1 MPIQRH
7 LSRRALLRGAAVT
20 AFAVAVTPAIS
31 FAAAPVSAT
40 LTPQDTADLKR
51 IETYLGNIKTMQ
63 ALFQQTNPD
72 GSTAEGEL
80 YLSRPGKLRFEY
92 QPPVQLLI
100 VSDGNFVAVNDLE
113 LKNVQFFPVDS
124 TPVWFLLREAIK
136 LSGDVTVTRF
146 ERGPKSLRVS
156 CVQTKDP
163 NAGGITLVF
172 QDDPL
177 VLKQWIVL
185 DPQHRL
191 TTVALV
197 DPRQGVDLKPE
208 MFYLPNRADNRG

>member
-1 MPIQRH
+1 MPLQGH
-7 LSRRALLRGAAVT
+7 LSRRALLRGAAVAALGLT
-20 AFAVAVTPAIS
+20 FAPVLS
-31 FAAAPVSAT
+31 FAAAPVSAA
-40 LTPQDTADLKR
+40 LTPEDTADLKR
-51 IETYLGNIKTMQ
+51 IESYLGGIKTLQ

-92 QPPVQLLI
+92 QPPVQMLI
-100 VSDGNFVAVNDLE
+100 ISDGNFVAVNDLE
-113 LKNVQFFPVDS
+113 LKNVQFFPVES

-146 ERGPKSLRVS
+146 ERGPKSLRVT
-156 CVQTKDP
+156 CVQTKDA
-163 NAGGITLVF
+163 NSGAITLVF

-191 TTVALV
+191 TTVALI
-197 DPRQGVDLKPE
+197 DPRQGVELKPE
-208 MFYLPNRADNRG
+208 MFYLPNRADNHG

>member
-1 MPIQRH
+1 MPLQGH
-7 LSRRALLRGAAVT
+7 PSRRALLRGTAVAAFGL
-20 AFAVAVTPAIS
+20 AFAPIAS
-31 FAAAPVSAT
+31 FAAAPVSAA
-40 LTPQDTADLKR
+40 LMPEDNADLKR
-51 IETYLGNIKTMQ
+51 IETYLGNIKTLQ

-80 YLSRPGKLRFEY
+80 YLSRPGKMRFEY
-92 QPPVQLLI
+92 QPPVQMLI

-113 LKNVQFFPVDS
+113 LKSVQFFPVES

-146 ERGPKSLRVS
+146 ERGPKSLRVT

-163 NAGGITLVF
+163 NSGAITLVF

-191 TTVALV
+191 TTVALI
-197 DPRQGVDLKPE
+197 DPRQGVEVKPE
-208 MFYLPNRADNRG
+208 MFYLPNRADNHG

>member
-1 MPIQRH
+1 MPFERH
-7 LSRRALLRGAAVT
+7 ISRRALLQG
-20 AFAVAVTPAIS
+20 VAVVALGLALAPHFA
-31 FAAAPVSAT
+31 FAAAPVQAQLS
-40 LTPQDTADLKR
+40 PQDTADLKR

-72 GSTAEGEL
+72 GSTSEGEL

-113 LKNVQFFPVDS
+113 LKNVQFLPVDS
-124 TPVWFLLREAIK
+124 TPAWFLLREAIK

-146 ERGPKSLRVS
+146 ERGPKSLRVT
-156 CVQTKDP
+156 CVQTKDA

-172 QDDPL
+172 QDEPL

>member
-7 LSRRALLRGAAVT
+7 LSRRALLRGAAVVALAI
-20 AFAVAVTPAIS
+20 AFAPALS
-31 FAAAPVSAT
+31 LAAAPVSAE

-80 YLSRPGKLRFEY
+80 FLSRPGKLRFEY

-113 LKNVQFFPVDS
+113 LKNVQFLPVES

-146 ERGPKSLRVS
+146 ERGPKSLRVT

-163 NAGGITLVF
+163 NSGAITLVF

-191 TTVALV
+191 TTVALI

-208 MFYLPNRADNRG
+208 MFYLPNRADNHG